1 MSNFKKFGIEHLS
14 PSSLNEW
21 AAAPSLF
28 VLRRVVKAEMG
39 GVGPAAHRGTAVESA
54 VVAGLQDPSA
64 SLTALQDLALKSFDN
79 LTVGLSGDK
88 VEKER
93 AAIAGFVEQG
103 LKALKPY
110 GVPVSVQGQVYY
122 DIEGLDVPLM
132 GYYDILFP
140 NGVLVDLKTTHSVPS
155 SISNSHARQVAL
167 YTGVLGDEVKPHL
180 CYVSTKKS
188 AMMALENAAEH
199 LKSLS
204 RIAIACQKFLSISE
218 DPLELA
224 SMLAPDPD
232 SFYYSDDIAR
242 QAAYKVYGV

>member
-21 AAAPSLF
+21 ASAPAMF
-28 VLRRVVKAEMG
+28 ILRRIVKAEV
-39 GVGPAAHRGTAVESA
+39 GVVGAAAHRGTAVEQA
-54 VVAGLQDPSA
+54 IVAGLQDPSA
-64 SLTALQDLALKSFDN
+64 SLTALQDLALKNFDN

-122 DIEGLDVPLM
+122 DVEGLDVPLM

-140 NGVLVDLKTTHSVPS
+140 NGILVDLKTTHSIPS
-155 SISNSHARQVAL
+155 SITNSHARQVAL
-167 YTGVLGDEVKPHL
+167 YTGVLGADIKPHL
-180 CYVSTKKS
+180 CYVSSKKS
-188 AMMALENAAEH
+188 AMLALENAPEH

-204 RIAIACQKFLSISE
+204 RIALSCQKFLSVSE
-218 DPLELA
+218 DPQELA

-242 QAAYKVYGV
+242 QSAYKVYGV